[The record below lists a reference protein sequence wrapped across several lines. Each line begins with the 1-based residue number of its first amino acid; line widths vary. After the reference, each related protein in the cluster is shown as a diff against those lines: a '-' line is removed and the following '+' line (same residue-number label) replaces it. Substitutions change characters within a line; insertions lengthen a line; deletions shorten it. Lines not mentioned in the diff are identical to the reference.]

1 MPLSLNHL
9 ATGIAD
15 GMAAEAEALGVA
27 VRELPGGGRL
37 LDCGSRAR
45 GGLRAGVR
53 YAEACM
59 GGLGEV
65 ALAPLLVGERTV
77 TAVHVVTDRP
87 DAACLAAQYAGW
99 KLEGEG
105 FFAMASGPGRALARA
120 EDLYGD
126 LDWDERA
133 GRAVLC
139 LEGRDDP
146 PEAVVRSVC
155 ARMGIDPSALTV
167 LLAPTACPAG
177 SVQIAA
183 RVVETALHKLH
194 ALGVDPAKVLHA
206 SGTAPLPPPA
216 KDDPKAIGRTND
228 AVLYGGSVQLLV
240 DLEDDALAELA
251 PKVPSTSSSDHGT
264 PFGETLEAADWDFYE
279 IDPLLFSPAVV
290 SLTGVASGRT
300 HHAGALALDV
310 LERSFWG

>member
-9 ATGIAD
+9 ADGIAD
-15 GMAAEAEALGVA
+15 GMAAEADALGIA

-37 LDCGSRAR
+37 LDCGARAR

-65 ALAPLLVGERTV
+65 TLAPLLVGERTI

-87 DAACLAAQYAGW
+87 DVACLASQYAGW

-120 EDLYGD
+120 EDLYDD
-126 LDWDERA
+126 LDWREES
-133 GRAVLC
+133 GRGVLC

-146 PEAVVRSVC
+146 PEAVVASVC
-155 ARMGIDPSALTV
+155 ARMGIDPAGLTV
-167 LLAPTACPAG
+167 LLAPTACPTG

-194 ALGVDPAKVLHA
+194 ALGVDPATVRHA
-206 SGTAPLPPPA
+206 SGSAPLPPPA
-216 KDDPKAIGRTND
+216 KDDPTAIGRTND
-228 AVLYGGSVQLLV
+228 AVLYGGSVQLVV
-240 DLEDDALAELA
+240 DLRDAELAELA
-251 PKVPSTSSSDHGT
+251 PQVPSTSSDDHGR

-290 SLTGVASGRT
+290 ALTSASSGAT
-300 HHAGALALDV
+300 HHAGALATDV